1 MSDDETYYD
10 ALGVGPDASRDE
22 LKSAYQDRVAELEAA
37 REGKNVSEAAL
48 QTNREEVARVRA
60 AWNVLA
66 DPFQR
71 SRYDDQLTASNGDG
85 EDHDGDDDS
94 DVEVVDDDRPQA
106 QLTGW
111 RKWMAPPPPKPKA
124 KAGSAGNGAPPAR
137 RPKEP
142 TLELPRG
149 MRIAEPRAR
158 GMATLFDVAVVLII
172 YWAVLLVVPGVI
184 NSDYKAKVDQIG
196 WYNNL
201 HDAQTKINDANTS
214 IKNAQKSI
222 DNPANANAQKTA
234 ESDLK
239 SAQSDLKSAQKD
251 FNTNAQKLENAG
263 LPVPHNTDKIQQQ
276 ADNLSSD
283 IRPAQYLSYLVVLVL
298 ALLYLVPLTAIT
310 GRTLGM
316 RGRKVRVVK
325 TDGTPVGWYGAFVRF
340 LVPILLALA
349 IPTLGPLLGLGMVLW
364 AFRDANGQGI
374 HDKLAK
380 TVIVQDQ
387 L

>member
-10 ALGVGPDASRDE
+10 TLGVEPDASRDQ

-37 REGKNVSEAAL
+37 RGGKNVSEAAL
-48 QTNREEVARVRA
+48 QSNREEVARVRA

-71 SRYDDQLTASNGDG
+71 SRYDEQLDAPNGVG
-85 EDHDGDDDS
+85 HDGDDGDDS
-94 DVEVVDDDRPQA
+94 GVEIVDDERPQV

-111 RKWMAPPPPKPKA
+111 RKWMAPAPPKPRA
-124 KAGSAGNGAPPAR
+124 KAGAAGNGAPPAR
-137 RPKEP
+137 RVKEP

-158 GMATLFDVAVVLII
+158 GMALLFDIAVVLIV

-184 NSDYKAKVDQIG
+184 NSDYKDKVDQVG
-196 WYNNL
+196 WYNDL
-201 HDAQTKINDANTS
+201 HDAQSNINDANSS
-214 IKNAQKSI
+214 IKDAQKSI
-222 DNPANANAQKTA
+222 DNAKNASDQKSA

-251 FNTNAQKLENAG
+251 FNDNAKKLEKAN
-263 LPVPHNTDKIQQQ
+263 LPVPHDTDKIQQQ
-276 ADNLSSD
+276 ADDLSSD

-298 ALLYLVPLTAIT
+298 ALLYLVPMTAIT

-316 RGRKVRVVK
+316 RGRKIRVVK

-340 LVPILLALA
+340 LIPILLALA

-387 L
+387 V